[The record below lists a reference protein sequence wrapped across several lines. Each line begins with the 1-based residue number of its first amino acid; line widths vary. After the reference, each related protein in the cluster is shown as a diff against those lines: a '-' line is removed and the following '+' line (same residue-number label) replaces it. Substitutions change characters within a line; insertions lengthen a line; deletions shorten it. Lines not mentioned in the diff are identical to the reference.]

1 MLELRFIREN
11 LELVKEKTA
20 KRGLSL
26 DRLIDFATV
35 DQERLTLLTEVEA
48 LKNKR
53 NTVSKDIAMLKKGGH
68 AENAQAEPMVL
79 EMRTNSARIKE
90 LDDRL
95 TDIEARLQEIVMA
108 IPNLCSDSVP
118 VGQTDSDNIEIRQ
131 WGTKPTFSFQPKP
144 HWEVG
149 EGLKILDFERAAKI
163 TGARFA
169 LLTGLASRLERALIN
184 FMSSRPSW

>member
-20 KRGLSL
+20 KRGVSL
-26 DRLIDFATV
+26 DKLIDFAAV
-35 DQERLTLLTEVEA
+35 DQERLTLLAEVET

-53 NTVSKDIAMLKKGGH
+53 NTVSKDIATLKKGSP
-68 AENAQAEPMVL
+68 EDNAQAEPMIL
-79 EMRTNSARIKE
+79 EMRKTSDRIKE

-95 TDIEARLQEIVMA
+95 TVIQCRLQEIVMA

-118 VGQTDSDNIEIRQ
+118 IGQNESDNIEIRQ

-144 HWEVG
+144 HWE
-149 EGLKILDFERAAKI
+149 
-163 TGARFA
+163 
-169 LLTGLASRLERALIN
+169 
-184 FMSSRPSW
+184 